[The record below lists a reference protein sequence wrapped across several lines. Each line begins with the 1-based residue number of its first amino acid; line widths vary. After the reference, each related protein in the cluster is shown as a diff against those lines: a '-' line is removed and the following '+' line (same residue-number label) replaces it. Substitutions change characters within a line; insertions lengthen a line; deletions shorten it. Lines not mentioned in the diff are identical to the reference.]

1 MDLRKRYKRTMTAV
15 GGALL
20 LWAAFFNLF
29 QVILNVLKNSL
40 SATLNAVTLEIVLL
54 ILYGASYLCAFMLP
68 ALFFRLFVGR
78 NNAEDM
84 RLQVELRG
92 DSFAWI
98 FGGIACCFAF
108 SLLNG
113 IFMNLFSVPETDG
126 IIKEA
131 FDFMPDYSIILQFI
145 VLALVPA
152 FCEEFLFRGVILSNL
167 MPYGKG
173 LAIIVSSVL
182 FGLMHGNFYQF
193 LYTTAAGLVLGYIY
207 VLTDSIWCSVLMHLI
222 NNSLSV
228 LQLAIYG
235 RFADEMATVVW
246 MIVEGIVFIL
256 GLVSIVYLVLKHGKR
271 RSPEKYGELGSTREL
286 APGEMVKGAL
296 NPIII
301 VFAVYSVAEAV
312 ARLIPESI

>member
-1 MDLRKRYKRTMTAV
+1 
-15 GGALL
+15 
-20 LWAAFFNLF
+20 
-29 QVILNVLKNSL
+29 
-40 SATLNAVTLEIVLL
+40 
-54 ILYGASYLCAFMLP
+54 
-68 ALFFRLFVGR
+68 
-78 NNAEDM
+78 M
-84 RLQVELRG
+84 RAR
-92 DSFAWI
+92 
-98 FGGIACCFAF
+98 
-108 SLLNG
+108 
-113 IFMNLFSVPETDG
+113 
-126 IIKEA
+126 
-131 FDFMPDYSIILQFI
+131 
-145 VLALVPA
+145 
-152 FCEEFLFRGVILSNL
+152 
-167 MPYGKG
+167 
-173 LAIIVSSVL
+173 
-182 FGLMHGNFYQF
+182 
-193 LYTTAAGLVLGYIY
+193 VLGYIY